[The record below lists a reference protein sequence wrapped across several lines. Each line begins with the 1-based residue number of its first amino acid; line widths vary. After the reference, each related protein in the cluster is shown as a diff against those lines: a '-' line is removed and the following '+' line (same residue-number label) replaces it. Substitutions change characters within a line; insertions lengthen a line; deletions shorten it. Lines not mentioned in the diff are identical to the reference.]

1 MSTDKR
7 AGTTK
12 KPVKDQTWFPQQ
24 IHPSMPR
31 KPSGGKRGRGK

>member
-1 MSTDKR
+1 MSDKR
-7 AGTTK
+7 PGTSK

-31 KPSGGKRGRGK
+31 KPSGKRDGREK